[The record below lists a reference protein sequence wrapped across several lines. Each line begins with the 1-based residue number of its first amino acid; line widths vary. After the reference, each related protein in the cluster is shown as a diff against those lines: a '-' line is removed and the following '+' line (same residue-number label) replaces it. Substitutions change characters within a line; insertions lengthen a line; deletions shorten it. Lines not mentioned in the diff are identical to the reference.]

1 MLRNYIRIAWRNIR
15 RNKLFAL
22 ISIGGLVLGSTACLL
37 VWLVC
42 SYEFSFDDTHP
53 NGERIYRVTSRSYR
67 AENDVRAPNIA
78 PPAPAAFRKLLTGV
92 DAITDITPYEVNSA
106 IRSFGKPAKEFDDG
120 YIVITDPA
128 YFTVFQRDWLAGSP
142 AGSMTAPF
150 QVVLTESRARQ
161 YFGPARPEQWIGRTV
176 TYDDS
181 INVSVS
187 GIVRD
192 WKGNTDFP
200 YTEFISFSTI
210 TSGPLKNR
218 FRPDEWH
225 ARHRPNIWCF
235 LLLSKGTNPA
245 RIDTQFR
252 QLAASDPDIWRKM
265 DLRLEPL
272 TDIHFNTTYAPGDN
286 IRSKASRPALYGMMS
301 IAVFILLIAA
311 INFIN
316 LSTAQ
321 SLRRAKEIGVRK
333 VLGSRKTGIILQF
346 LMETFLLVFVAVT
359 IGLLLVRPAL
369 HWFGDYFPEGMPFR
383 PLSLHVLGF
392 SLLLT
397 FIISLCAGFY
407 PAVVL
412 SSYLPVNVLRGTG
425 AANDHRSGRWRKG
438 LIVFQFSIALLF
450 IMATLVIGKQLEYM
464 LNSDPGFQTKAILL
478 TRPPQQDSASR
489 VLLLKTEMSR
499 IPGVEAVIAQG
510 IEPIGMLNAYMDTL
524 VYKSKTITRLPIL
537 PEAANEEFLPFYD
550 IRLVAGRN
558 LLHSDSLNEFLIN
571 ETAAAELGFSR
582 PDQAPGK
589 MVYWRGKA
597 YPIAGVVADFH
608 QQSYR
613 KAILPLFLGHVPDW
627 EKTFAIRVKPGNLAA
642 TLSQLATTWKS
653 VYPDLDFH
661 YWFMDEEI
669 AKIYESE
676 QKMAHLLQWA
686 MLTAIFISCM
696 GLFGLALFVTR
707 QRAKEIAIRK
717 VLGAGLRQ
725 ILILL
730 AVDLLRPIVLAF
742 CMAVPLATLLMHRWL
757 QQFPYRTS
765 IDVFVLLLA
774 AVIIIA
780 SALATVA
787 SQTIRSALANP
798 VNSLRTD

>member
-1 MLRNYIRIAWRNIR
+1 MLRNYLHVAWRNIR
-15 RNKLFAL
+15 RNKLIAV

-78 PPAPAAFRKLLTGV
+78 APAPAAFRTALTGV
-92 DAITDITPYEVNSA
+92 DAITDITPYEVRSA
-106 IRSFGKPAKEFDDG
+106 IRSLGKPAKEFDDG

-142 AGSMTAPF
+142 AGSMTAPL

-161 YFGPARPEQWIGRTV
+161 YFGPARPEDWIGKTV

-181 INVSVS
+181 INASVS

-210 TSGPLKNR
+210 TNGPLKNR

-225 ARHRPNIWCF
+225 ARTTNIWCF
-235 LLLSKGTNPA
+235 LLLSKGTATA

-252 QLAASDPDIWRKM
+252 QLAANDPDIWRKM

-272 TDIHFNTTYAPGDN
+272 TDIHFNTTYSPGDN
-286 IRSKASRPALYGMMS
+286 INRKASRPALYGMMG

-316 LSTAQ
+316 LTTAQ
-321 SLRRAKEIGVRK
+321 SFRRAKEIGVRK
-333 VLGSRKTGIILQF
+333 VLGSGKVAIILQF
-346 LMETFLLVFVAVT
+346 LTETTLLVLISVT
-359 IGLLLVRPAL
+359 LGLLLVRPAL
-369 HWFGDYFPEGMPFR
+369 HLFGDYFPEGMPFR
-383 PLSLHVLGF
+383 PISLHVLGF

-407 PAVVL
+407 PAIAL
-412 SSYLPVNVLRGTG
+412 SSYLPVNILKG
-425 AANDHRSGRWRKG
+425 AGAGSDHRGSRWRKG

-450 IMATLVIGKQLEYM
+450 IMATLVIGRQLKYM
-464 LNSDPGFQTKAILL
+464 LNSDPGFQSKAILIAW
-478 TRPPQQDSASR
+478 TPWRDSVSK
-489 VLLLKTEMSR
+489 VNLVKEEMSR
-499 IPGVEAVIAQG
+499 IPGVDAVIAQG
-510 IEPIGMLNAYMDTL
+510 IEPISFSNTYMDTL
-524 VYKSKTITRLPIL
+524 VVKSKTIIRLPIL
-537 PEAANEEFLPFYD
+537 PEAANEEFLPFYG

-558 LLHSDSLNEFLIN
+558 LLHSDSIHEFLIN
-571 ETAAAELGFSR
+571 ETAALQLGFAR

-613 KAILPLFLGHVPDW
+613 KAILPIFLGHVPNW
-627 EKTFAIRVKPGNLAA
+627 ERTIAIRLKPGNI
-642 TLSQLATTWKS
+642 TTTINQLTATWKS
-653 VYPDLDFH
+653 VYPNVDFDHWFLDK
-661 YWFMDEEI
+661 EI
-669 AKIYESE
+669 AQLYESE
-676 QKMAHLLQWA
+676 QKMAHLVQA
-686 MLTAIFISCM
+686 ATGIAIFISCM

-717 VLGAGLRQ
+717 VLGASVRQ
-725 ILILL
+725 VLTVLTG
-730 AVDLLRPIVLAF
+730 DFLRPIGVAF
-742 CMAVPLATLLMHRWL
+742 CIAIPLASLLMHQWL
-757 QQFPYRTS
+757 QQFAYRTS
-765 IDVFVLLLA
+765 INVFVLLLA

-780 SALATVA
+780 AALATIA
-787 SQTIRSALANP
+787 GQTIRSALANP
-798 VNSLRTD
+798 VNSLRSE

>member
-1 MLRNYIRIAWRNIR
+1 MIRNYLHIAWRNIR

-22 ISIGGLVLGSTACLL
+22 ISIGGLALGSTACLP
-37 VWLVC
+37 VWLIC
-42 SYEFSFDDTHP
+42 SYEFSFDDFHP

-67 AENDVRAPNIA
+67 AENDVRSPVIA
-78 PPAPAAFRKLLTGV
+78 SPAPAAFRKTLTGV
-92 DAITDITPYEVNSA
+92 DAITDITPYEVRSA
-106 IRSFGKPAKEFDDG
+106 IRSSGKPTKEFDDG
-120 YIVITDPA
+120 YIVITDPE
-128 YFTVFQRDWLAGSP
+128 YFTIFQRDWLAGSP

-192 WKGNTDFP
+192 WTGNTDFP
-200 YTEFISFSTI
+200 YTEFVSFSTI
-210 TSGPLKNR
+210 NSSSLKNR
-218 FRPDEWH
+218 FRPDEWRG
-225 ARHRPNIWCF
+225 RHTNVWCF
-235 LLLSKGTNPA
+235 LLLSKGTHLA
-245 RIDTQFR
+245 RIDNQFR
-252 QLAASDPDIWRKM
+252 QLAAGDPGIWRKM
-265 DLRLEPL
+265 DLKLEPL

-286 IRSKASRPALYGMMS
+286 IRKASRPALYGMMG

-321 SLRRAKEIGVRK
+321 SFRRAKEIGVRK
-333 VLGSRKTGIILQF
+333 VLGSRKIAIIGQF
-346 LMETFLLVFVAVT
+346 LTETTLLVLVAVT

-369 HWFGDYFPEGMPFR
+369 HWFADYFPEGMPYQ
-383 PLSLHVLGF
+383 PISLHVLGF
-392 SLLLT
+392 SLLLI

-407 PAVVL
+407 PAIVL
-412 SSYLPVNVLRGTG
+412 SSYLPVNVLKGAGT
-425 AANDHRSGRWRKG
+425 AKDHRSSRWRKG

-450 IMATLVIGKQLEYM
+450 IMATLVIGKQINYM
-464 LNSDPGFQTKAILL
+464 LNSDPGFQSKAILIAW
-478 TRPPQQDSASR
+478 TPWRDSVSK
-489 VLLLKTEMSR
+489 VNLVKEEMSR
-499 IPGVEAVIAQG
+499 IPGVDAVIAQG
-510 IEPIGMLNAYMDTL
+510 ADPIAFSRTYMDTL

-571 ETAAAELGFSR
+571 ETASAELGFSR

-613 KAILPLFLGHVPDW
+613 EAILPIFVGHVPNW
-627 EKTFAIRVKPGNLAA
+627 ERTIAIRVKPGNISA
-642 TLSQLATTWKS
+642 TINQLRTTWKS
-653 VYPDLDFH
+653 VYPNVAFEH
-661 YWFMDEEI
+661 WFLDEEI
-669 AKIYESE
+669 AGIYESE
-676 QKMAHLLQWA
+676 QKMAHLVQVA
-686 MLTAIFISCM
+686 TLTTIFISCM

-725 ILILL
+725 ILNVLSG
-730 AVDLLRPIVLAF
+730 DFLRPVVLAF
-742 CMAVPLATLLMHRWL
+742 CIAIPLASLLMHRWL
-757 QQFPYRTS
+757 QTFAYRTT
-765 IDVFVLLLA
+765 INVFVLLLA

-780 SALATVA
+780 AALATIAV
-787 SQTIRSALANP
+787 QTIRSALSNP
-798 VNSLRTD
+798 VDSLREE